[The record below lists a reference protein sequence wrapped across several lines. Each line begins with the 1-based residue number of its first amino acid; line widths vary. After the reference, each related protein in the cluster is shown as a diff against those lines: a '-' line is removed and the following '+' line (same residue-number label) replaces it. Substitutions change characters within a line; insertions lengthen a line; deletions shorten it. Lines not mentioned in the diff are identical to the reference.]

1 MPRCCKN
8 SPRKNLDCLIIEGYV
23 YEIVGLGHVWE
34 LWGGGCWNMFGRFF
48 CGGVLGGVF
57 ASVGNDV
64 R

>member
-34 LWGGGCWNMFGRFF
+34 LWGEVVGTCLEGFF
-48 CGGVLGGVF
+48 AGAFWEVFLLVLEMM
-57 ASVGNDV
+57 
-64 R
+64 